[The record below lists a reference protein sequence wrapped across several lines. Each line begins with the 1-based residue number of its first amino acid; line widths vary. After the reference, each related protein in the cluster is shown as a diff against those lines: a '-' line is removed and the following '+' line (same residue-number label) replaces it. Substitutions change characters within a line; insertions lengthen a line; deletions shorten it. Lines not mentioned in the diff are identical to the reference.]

1 MPPKET
7 GHFNLHAPRKK
18 SHGSKL
24 LTVVFLVLLIGVPV
38 AGNAFYKDTPGLLKH
53 VEKRDAFAVAALYAL
68 HHKGPPRD
76 AEQLFRET
84 LTDES
89 APERVRA
96 GAARCLG
103 TYQDDLVARLL
114 GQQALDDPSPIVQEA
129 ACRAIGD
136 NGKTSAAPFL
146 DRVLRGGGASHR
158 ALAGAAYAV
167 GKLQLRAY
175 IDDVVEL
182 VNSPDYDVRAEA
194 QAALESFT
202 PENVTFG
209 QDRDDWKQYFMEHG

>member
-18 SHGSKL
+18 SRGSKL
-24 LTVVFLVLLIGVPV
+24 LTLIFLVILIGVPL
-38 AGNAFYKDTPGLLKH
+38 AGNTFYKDTPGLLKH
-53 VEKRDAFAVAALYAL
+53 VEQRDALAVAALYAL

-76 AEQLFRET
+76 SEQLFREAF
-84 LTDES
+84 TDES
-89 APERVRA
+89 APEGVRA

-103 TYQDDLVARLL
+103 TFQDDLVGRLL
-114 GQQALDDPSPIVQEA
+114 GQRALDDPSPIVQEA
-129 ACRAIGD
+129 ACRAMGD

-146 DRVLRGGGASHR
+146 DRILRGGGASLR

-175 IDDVVEL
+175 VDDVVEL
-182 VNSPDYDVRAEA
+182 LASPDYDVRAEA

-209 QDRDDWKQYFMEHG
+209 QDRDDWKQYFLENG